1 MLKTESILRTDTPEV
16 RVTEWR
22 LLPGEG
28 TGIHRHNYDC
38 VVVPL
43 TRGTLRLVATSGE
56 SSVELNPGASYFRK
70 AGVEHDA
77 INAGSEPLAFVDVE
91 LKDRPG

>member
-1 MLKTESILRTDTPEV
+1 MTAPACI
-16 RVTEWR
+16 
-22 LLPGEG
+22 G
-28 TGIHRHNYDC
+28 HNYDC

-43 TRGTLRLVATSGE
+43 TQGTLRLVGASGE
-56 SSVELNPGASYFRK
+56 SMVELSPGASYFRK

-77 INAGSEPLAFVDVE
+77 VNAGTEPIAFVDVE

>member
-1 MLKTESILRTDTPEV
+1 MANSESILRTDSAEV

-22 LLPGEG
+22 LAPGG
-28 TGIHRHNYDC
+28 TTGRHRHNYDC

-43 TRGTLRLVATSGE
+43 THGTLRLVAATGE
-56 SSVELNPGASYFRK
+56 STLTLSPGAAYFRK
-70 AGVEHDA
+70 AGVEHTVF
-77 INAGSEPLAFVDVE
+77 NAGNERLAFVDVE